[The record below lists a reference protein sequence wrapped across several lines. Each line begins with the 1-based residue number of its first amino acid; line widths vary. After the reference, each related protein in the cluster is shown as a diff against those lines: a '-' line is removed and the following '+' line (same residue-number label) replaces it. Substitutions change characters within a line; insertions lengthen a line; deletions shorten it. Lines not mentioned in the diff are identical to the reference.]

1 MAPVQEA
8 AARPTSIE
16 EYLALA
22 EEQDL
27 VRLATAGSVDDGKS
41 TLIGRLLYDAKGMFE
56 DQLAAIRASK
66 VNRAGGPLDFSLLT
80 DGLRAE
86 REQGITIDVAY
97 RHFSTPRRKFIIA
110 DTPGHE
116 QYTRNMAT
124 GASTADVAVIL
135 LDARNGVLPQSRRHA
150 YIANLLGIP
159 QLAVAVNKMDLVGWS
174 REVFAG
180 LREEFTAYLQ
190 RIDAPVATFI
200 PLSALHGDNVAS
212 ASGACPWYQGPTL
225 MEYLET
231 VPAAIGL
238 RQREFRFPVQWVNRP
253 DLSFRGF
260 AGQIASGEVRR
271 GDLVMALPSGKTS
284 RVGRIVTYDGDLA
297 TAHAPM
303 SVTLCLED
311 ELDISRGDMLAHP
324 ASLPHVSR
332 QFEAEVVWMA
342 AEPLRRDAPYLLK
355 HTTQQTKAKVVRVVH
370 RIDVNSLSR
379 EDSGELGLNEI
390 GTVVLETSSPLF
402 FDSYRRNRS
411 TGAFILIDPV
421 TNGTAGAGMILER
434 RHPEAA
440 ASIAKT
446 ALQDLDTGAVK
457 VTPAERI
464 ARLGHQPATIWL
476 TARIDLAQLLERKL
490 FDRGCL
496 AQVLAD
502 RVESG
507 ILPELA
513 EVLHRAGAIVICSAG
528 AEMDEERGR
537 AKEYVGENRF
547 LEFAPESLAAGDEE
561 AADRVIRALEGRAII
576 RPAAEFGSGEGI

>member
-1 MAPVQEA
+1 MAPATETA
-8 AARPTSIE
+8 APPLTIE
-16 EYLALA
+16 EYLARCA
-22 EEQDL
+22 EQDL
-27 VRLATAGSVDDGKS
+27 VRLTTAGSVDDGKS
-41 TLIGRLLYDAKGMFE
+41 TLIGRLLYDAKAMFE

-66 VNRAGGPLDFSLLT
+66 VNRTGGPLDFSLLT

-97 RHFSTPRRKFIIA
+97 RHFSTPRRTFIIA

-135 LDARNGVLPQSRRHA
+135 VDARNGVLPQSRRHA
-150 YIANLLGIP
+150 CIANLLGIP
-159 QLAVAVNKMDLVGWS
+159 HLAVAVNKMDLVGW
-174 REVFAG
+174 REEVFARI
-180 LREEFTAYLQ
+180 REEFTEYLR
-190 RIDAPVATFI
+190 RIGAPAATFI
-200 PLSALHGDNVAS
+200 PVSALDGDNVANPS
-212 ASGACPWYQGPTL
+212 HACPWYEGGTL
-225 MEYLET
+225 IEYLET
-231 VPAAIGL
+231 VPVAVGL
-238 RQREFRFPVQWVNRP
+238 QPGEFRFPVQWVNRP

-284 RVGRIVTYDGDLA
+284 RVKSIVTYDGELE

-303 SVTLCLED
+303 SVTVCLED
-311 ELDISRGDMLAHP
+311 ELDIGRGDMLAHP

-342 AEPLRRDAPYLLK
+342 AEPLRRDAPYLVK
-355 HTTQQTKAKVVRVVH
+355 HTTQQARAKVVRVVH
-370 RIDVNSLSR
+370 RLNVNTLAR
-379 EDSGELGLNEI
+379 EEADELGLNEI
-390 GTVVLETSSPLF
+390 GTVAIETSSPLF
-402 FDSYRRNRS
+402 FDSYRRNRA
-411 TGAFILIDPV
+411 TGAFILIDPA
-421 TNGTAGAGMILER
+421 TNATAGAGMILER
-434 RHPEAA
+434 HHSEAA
-440 ASIAKT
+440 ANVAKT
-446 ALQDLDTGAVK
+446 ALLQVDSGAVK

-476 TARIDLAQLLERKL
+476 TARIDLASLLERRL

-513 EVLHRAGAIVICSAG
+513 EVLHRAGAIAICSAG
-528 AEMDEERGR
+528 AGMAGERDR
-537 AKEYVGENRF
+537 AKSYVGEHRF
-547 LEFAPESLAAGDEE
+547 LEFEPEALPARDEA
-561 AADRVIRALEGRAII
+561 AADRVIRALEERAII
-576 RPAAEFGSGEGI
+576 RPAEFGAGEGI

>member
-1 MAPVQEA
+1 MAPAEEA
-8 AARPTSIE
+8 AARPLSIE
-16 EYLALA
+16 DYLARG

-27 VRLATAGSVDDGKS
+27 VRLTTAGSVDDGKS

-56 DQLAAIRASK
+56 DQLAAIRSSK

-135 LDARNGVLPQSRRHA
+135 VDARNGVLQQSRRHA

-159 QLAVAVNKMDLVGWS
+159 HLAVAVNKMDLMGW
-174 REVFAG
+174 RQEVFAG
-180 LREEFTAYLQ
+180 VREEFTAYLRQ
-190 RIDAPVATFI
+190 IGAPEATFI
-200 PLSALHGDNVAS
+200 PVSALNGDNVAS
-212 ASGACPWYQGPTL
+212 RSGACPWYEGPAL
-225 MEYLET
+225 LEYLET
-231 VPAAIGL
+231 VPAAAGL
-238 RQREFRFPVQWVNRP
+238 RHREFRFPVQWVNRP

-284 RVGRIVTYDGDLA
+284 RVGSIVTYDGDLA
-297 TAHAPM
+297 AAHAPM
-303 SVTLCLED
+303 SVTVCLED
-311 ELDISRGDMLAHP
+311 ELDISRGDMLAHA

-342 AEPLRRDAPYLLK
+342 AEPLRPDAPYLLK
-355 HTTQQTKAKVVRVVH
+355 HTTRQTKAKVVRVVH
-370 RIDVNSLSR
+370 RTNVNSLSH

-390 GTVVLETSSPLF
+390 GTVVLETASPLF

-446 ALQDLDTGAVK
+446 ALQEMEGGAAN

-476 TARIDLAQLLERKL
+476 TARMDLANLLERKL

-496 AQVLAD
+496 VQVLAD

-513 EVLHRAGAIVICSAG
+513 EVLHRAGAIAICSAG
-528 AEMDEERGR
+528 AEMAEERAR
-537 AKEYVGENRF
+537 AKAYVGENRF
-547 LEFAPESLAAGDEE
+547 LEFDPEALPAGDEA
-561 AADRVIRALEGRAII
+561 AADRVIRALEGRAIV